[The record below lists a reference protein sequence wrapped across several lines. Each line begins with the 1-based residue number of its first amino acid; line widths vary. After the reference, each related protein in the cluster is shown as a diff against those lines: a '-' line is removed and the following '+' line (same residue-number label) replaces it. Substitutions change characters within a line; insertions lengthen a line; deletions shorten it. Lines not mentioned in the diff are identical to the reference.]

1 MATAQQPNGLLNTKT
16 FLKKEELID
25 MEDDHTEKHSLSND
39 FMGSERSQVDGAI
52 RHPED
57 LDSLDEYVAVDVNA
71 YAHKKTLAQG
81 MMDLALLTANANQ
94 LRYVVETY
102 KNHPYFYPSLVLLIL
117 SIGFQIAVGVGLI
130 LNSRYNIEDKK
141 EVCHAEKV
149 SNYTICGIF
158 IITVINVFIS
168 AFGVADAP
176 DGK

>member
-16 FLKKEELID
+16 GLKGEELID
-25 MEDDHTEKHSLSND
+25 MDVDHTEKHSLNHD
-39 FMGSERSQVDGAI
+39 FMDSERSEIDGAM
-52 RHPED
+52 RHPEE
-57 LDSLDEYVAVDVNA
+57 LDALEELATVDVNA

-102 KNHPYFYPSLVLLIL
+102 KSHPYFYPSLVLLIL

-176 DGK
+176 DAK